1 MFSLRRLL
9 SCALL
14 SLALPAIALA
24 QYPSQP
30 VRLIVGFPPGTGPDI
45 VARLLGQELSS
56 TLGQN
61 VVVENRAGA
70 GGQIAAQ
77 AVARAQPDGHTL
89 LLGEI
94 GSLSIAPAAFDSLN
108 YDPLKDFAPVTEAV
122 RADFVLVVP
131 TDSPHKTV
139 EEFIEAAKAKKER
152 VNFATFG
159 AATPGHFGAE
169 LFAQHAGFEIEPIH
183 YRSTGDAVTALISG
197 DAEAGFLTTAMA
209 SQQVAG
215 GKMRAL
221 ATTGTKRA
229 DTFPD
234 YPTLVEVGLPD
245 VVFSAWVS
253 IMAPAG
259 TPKDT
264 VDAIQQA
271 VAKALENPQV
281 QSKLDDLGFAVIA
294 STADEMDQLMQSEIA
309 RWTHIVKE
317 TGFEA
322 K

>member
-45 VARLLGQELSS
+45 VARLLGQEMSN

-77 AVARAQPDGHTL
+77 SVARAQPDGYSL

-94 GSLSIAPAAFDSLN
+94 GSLSIAPAAFTTLN
-108 YDPLKDFAPVTEAV
+108 YDAINDFAPVTEAV

-131 TDSPHKTV
+131 AQSPHKTL
-139 EEFIEAAKAKKER
+139 EDFITNAKADKQR

-169 LFAQHAGFEIEPIH
+169 LFAKHAGFSIEPIH
-183 YRSTGDAVTALISG
+183 YRSTGDAVTALVSG
-197 DAEAGFLTTAMA
+197 
-209 SQQVAG
+209 
-215 GKMRAL
+215 
-221 ATTGTKRA
+221 
-229 DTFPD
+229 
-234 YPTLVEVGLPD
+234 
-245 VVFSAWVS
+245 
-253 IMAPAG
+253 
-259 TPKDT
+259 
-264 VDAIQQA
+264 
-271 VAKALENPQV
+271 
-281 QSKLDDLGFAVIA
+281 
-294 STADEMDQLMQSEIA
+294 
-309 RWTHIVKE
+309 
-317 TGFEA
+317 
-322 K
+322 